1 MNKIFIINIC
11 CAGED
16 LDAWKENT
24 VYVNWK
30 VTDTESGLE
39 YCEWAIGKI
48 VGNYKSNNQRIVNP
62 YFLDLN
68 VKS

>member
-1 MNKIFIINIC
+1 MSKIFIIHVNIC

-16 LDAWKENT
+16 LDAWKENI
-24 VYVNWK
+24 VYINWK

-48 VGNYKSNNQRIVNP
+48 VGNYK
-62 YFLDLN
+62 
-68 VKS
+68 